1 MFLGRQKVKKFN
13 FLCSLIV
20 ILTMTVCIVA
30 FAQNI
35 TLRTTAAY
43 TFYFNDTY
51 VVSSVSS
58 EYVNSEMSDM
68 IAKFFNSWNPKEFQI
83 YEDTGYDIEGIFDK
97 KDSHNMLAIKYALDI
112 SFVLGVVCLIIT
124 IAIYRHFLRSGYKQI
139 LRNRYKI
146 SSILVFL
153 ILIAEMIILNTKKG
167 MGFISDILG
176 LQVLEND
183 SNLLTLLG
191 GDFIGLADNFLFG
204 LTVLLFA
211 GVTYVVHVLTKSPK
225 IFF

>member
-1 MFLGRQKVKKFN
+1 MA
-13 FLCSLIV
+13 I
-20 ILTMTVCIVA
+20 CIVS

-35 TLRTTAAY
+35 TLRTTSAY

-68 IAKFFNSWNPKEFQI
+68 IAKFFNSWKPKEFQI
-83 YEDTGYDIEGIFDK
+83 YEDTGYDIEGIFDE

-112 SFVLGVVCLIIT
+112 SFVLGVVSLIIT
-124 IAIYRHFLRSGYKQI
+124 IAIYRYFLKNGYKQI
-139 LRNRYKI
+139 LRNRYKV
-146 SSILVFL
+146 SALLVTI
-153 ILIAEMIILNTKKG
+153 ILIGEMVLVNTQKG
-167 MGFISDILG
+167 MSFITESLG
-176 LQVLEND
+176 LKVFEPD

-204 LTVLLFA
+204 FTVIIFL
-211 GVTYVVHVLTKSPK
+211 GVTYLVHVLTKSPK